1 MKLIHFEPIIN
12 PIINNTKEKENNNQ
26 TILKENY
33 SNFKNILEEVL
44 SDKNYYTETQND
56 KQNQKIQN
64 EPNKYQDNLQENNK
78 KNNQIEANDQK
89 QVKQNDNQETNRNQ
103 KTNKQLNKK
112 TDKQINDDSNEQHI
126 LQENKQ
132 KNKISDSIFINGFHL
147 FIKDIE
153 KNNKNIEKL
162 NINKKVHNHN
172 SDINNK
178 QIPVLKLTANQK
190 LDILENKI
198 SAQLTNKKTNLN
210 QPIVNLDLE
219 IAIKNSKNK
228 KDAKKIIEELLQNID
243 LKENKA
249 NKIKISHQEL
259 LNKENLS
266 EVKQPNESNKIS
278 NKIDVYIKPELK
290 IKENLSKNNHF
301 EQKEFSDKS
310 NLNHFFQ
317 EQIQT
322 KHIMKEHFSQ
332 SIKDQLQD
340 AIKDALEEIISKA
353 KIQLGK
359 DHFSAQIR
367 LNPSIFGFMSVDMRY
382 ENGSI
387 ILKILVDNNDVFKK
401 LQDNIESIKSE
412 FAKQGISLDQ
422 LHIKFKESANQFQQ
436 NQQDQNFMFDF
447 QNSQK
452 EQNNNYYFE
461 QAKNDSIFIE
471 NETNIQKEK
480 EDIYDKKP
488 DKEYNYG
495 ELLSMNTNQ
504 RKEYWG

>member
-1 MKLIHFEPIIN
+1 MKLIHLEAVLN
-12 PIINNTKEKENNNQ
+12 PIINNTKEKDNYNQ
-26 TILKENY
+26 TILKENH

-44 SDKNYYTETQND
+44 SDKNHYIEIQND

-64 EPNKYQDNLQENNK
+64 ESNKYQDNLQENNK
-78 KNNQIEANDQK
+78 KNNQIEAKDQK
-89 QVKQNDNQETNRNQ
+89 QIEQNNNQETNRNQ

-112 TDKQINDDSNEQHI
+112 TNQQTNDNSNEEHI
-126 LQENKQ
+126 LQDKDQ

-147 FIKDIE
+147 FIENIE

-162 NINKKVHNHN
+162 NINKKDHNT
-172 SDINNK
+172 SDINKK
-178 QIPVLKLTANQK
+178 QIPILKLTANHK

-198 SAQLTNKKTNLN
+198 SAQLTNKKIKLN
-210 QPIVNLDLE
+210 QPILNLDLE
-219 IAIKNSKNK
+219 ITIKNSKNK

-243 LKENKA
+243 LKENKV
-249 NKIKISHQEL
+249 NKIKIPHQEL
-259 LNKENLS
+259 INKENLN
-266 EVKQPNESNKIS
+266 EVKQSNESNKIS

-301 EQKEFSDKS
+301 EKKEFSDKS
-310 NLNHFFQ
+310 NLNPFFQ

-322 KHIMKEHFSQ
+322 KHLIKDHLSQ

-340 AIKDALEEIISKA
+340 SIKDALEEIISKA

-359 DHFSAQIR
+359 NHFSAQIR
-367 LNPSIFGFMSVDMRY
+367 LNPSIFGFMSVDMKY

-401 LQDNIESIKSE
+401 LQDNIESIKFE

-422 LHIKFKESANQFQQ
+422 LHVKFKESTNQFQQ
-436 NQQDQNFMFDF
+436 NQQDQNLMFDF

-452 EQNNNYYFE
+452 EHNNNYYFE
-461 QAKNDSIFIE
+461 EAKNDSIFLE
-471 NETNIQKEK
+471 NESNIQKN
-480 EDIYDKKP
+480 KKDLYNKS
-488 DKEYNYG
+488 DKEYNYD